1 MQPDHD
7 RDVGLRGEELVLGE
21 PEDEALEDLVGH
33 RDARFPQDQPHVER
47 RRLRAGA
54 VAARVHVLDEG
65 GLGGGGSFNE
75 GVGLSLSQ
83 KI

>member
-33 RDARFPQDQPHVER
+33 RDARLPQDQPHVEAG
-47 RRLRAGA
+47 RLRAGA
-54 VAARVHVLDEG
+54 VAAGVHVFHEC
-65 GLGGGGSFNE
+65 
-75 GVGLSLSQ
+75 SLKQ
-83 KI
+83 ITVNF